1 MVYVNTNINLGI
13 RPIPTKY
20 GYKPIVSTTVSNNV
34 PIQTYPSF
42 NVENNYLPGNKQG
55 PWDGFATHI
64 NDESKL
70 RNMFFANTKSQQG
83 IYIPSSN
90 SELYELPKVKGR
102 NKESQTF
109 PGLFTTPQV
118 QKQTPPI
125 YKENKVFNNDS
136 RQMRLNEHK

>member
-1 MVYVNTNINLGI
+1 
-13 RPIPTKY
+13 
-20 GYKPIVSTTVSNNV
+20 
-34 PIQTYPSF
+34 
-42 NVENNYLPGNKQG
+42 
-55 PWDGFATHI
+55 
-64 NDESKL
+64 
-70 RNMFFANTKSQQG
+70 MFFANTKSQQG